1 MQTLRRFLLHLDSEG
16 VTLHVLSEQRTEEQ
30 RHASCDCDYKKNRN
44 RNGKDQRFPSER
56 HQVTS
61 LQQLQDRL

>member
-1 MQTLRRFLLHLDSEG
+1 MQTLCRFLFHRYTEG
-16 VTLHVLSEQRTEEQ
+16 ITLHVTSEQRTEEQ
-30 RHASCDCDYKKNRN
+30 RHASRDCDYKKNRN
-44 RNGKDQRFPSER
+44 RNGKDQQFPSKR